1 MNVHQVERLTAKS
14 GVPTLKIND
23 YYIHSKYDPIRE
35 AQQIA
40 ERQYTPHH
48 AHIIFGYGCGYLV
61 DALLSCFK
69 HNEELLVVDPLF
81 NERHIDINE
90 KHIGLK
96 IYESTILNNFE
107 FYLGAVAKEV
117 RTAYKTI
124 CLPNYEKLFPE
135 DYKLLLS
142 KIKDVQY
149 RVLVNDYTLIRYAR
163 DWHMNFMGNLINLK
177 KDANIKTLRQ
187 VYDCPVVIASGGPS
201 LNKQLDLL
209 KSVRDNIILIAAGS
223 TINSLIA
230 EGIEPDY
237 VVSIDGGIP
246 NYKHFQNLKLENAQ
260 LIYTMQSHPGVRD
273 AFLNDCFVTGIN
285 GFDAVT
291 EYMEK
296 QLGIDLPVFISGG
309 TVAHLAFNM
318 ALYISS
324 GPVAL
329 IGQDLA
335 YTDNLTHAAHN
346 INARPIDD
354 KFIKEKEAFQ
364 TEGYYGE
371 LVWTTKPFY
380 SMKLEFEE
388 LVKLGNPDVPFFNCT
403 EGGIKLEGFDQIT
416 FKDFVQQF
424 VTEEKVNI
432 YKVDRSEKLDFD
444 LIDAIKQDIKNYRKL
459 IGLYTDG
466 LKTLNSNK
474 FNTKF
479 EQSILNKLD
488 KIDNKIAKVLSF
500 VPLDSMMAPIKMQVM
515 RGFLEKENETVEE
528 AYKRAYAQTET
539 LYKKLLNI
547 TKFAKEYA
555 EKVLNDFKEKE
566 GEA

>member
-1 MNVHQVERLTAKS
+1 
-14 GVPTLKIND
+14 
-23 YYIHSKYDPIRE
+23 
-35 AQQIA
+35 
-40 ERQYTPHH
+40 
-48 AHIIFGYGCGYLV
+48 
-61 DALLSCFK
+61 
-69 HNEELLVVDPLF
+69 
-81 NERHIDINE
+81 
-90 KHIGLK
+90 
-96 IYESTILNNFE
+96 
-107 FYLGAVAKEV
+107 
-117 RTAYKTI
+117 
-124 CLPNYEKLFPE
+124 
-135 DYKLLLS
+135 
-142 KIKDVQY
+142 
-149 RVLVNDYTLIRYAR
+149 
-163 DWHMNFMGNLINLK
+163 MGNLINLK

-403 EGGIKLEGFDQIT
+403 EGGIKLE
-416 FKDFVQQF
+416 
-424 VTEEKVNI
+424 
-432 YKVDRSEKLDFD
+432 
-444 LIDAIKQDIKNYRKL
+444 
-459 IGLYTDG
+459 
-466 LKTLNSNK
+466 
-474 FNTKF
+474 
-479 EQSILNKLD
+479 D

>member
-1 MNVHQVERLTAKS
+1 MSVYQVERLVAKS

-23 YYIHSKYDPIRE
+23 YFIHSKYDPIRE
-35 AQQIA
+35 AKQMA
-40 ERQYTPHH
+40 ENYYTPHH
-48 AHIIFGYGCGYLV
+48 AHLVFGYGCGYLV
-61 DALLSCFK
+61 DALLSSFK
-69 HNEELLVVDPLF
+69 HNEELIVIDPLF
-81 NERHIDINE
+81 NDRHIVINE
-90 KHIGLK
+90 NHKGLR
-96 IYESTILNNFE
+96 IYESNILNNFE

-124 CLPNYEKLFPE
+124 CLPNYDKLFSKE
-135 DYKLLLS
+135 YKHMLS

-149 RVLVNDYTLIRYAR
+149 RVLVNDYTLIRYAK

-177 KDANIKTLRQ
+177 KDSNIKHLRQ

-201 LNKQLDLL
+201 LNKQINLL
-209 KSVRDNIILIAAGS
+209 KSIRENIILIAAGS
-223 TINSLIA
+223 TINSLIS

-246 NYKHFQNLKLENAQ
+246 NYHHFKNLKLENAQ
-260 LIYTMQSHPGVRD
+260 LIYTMQSHPGVRN
-273 AFLNDCFVTGIN
+273 AFLNDCYVTGIN

-296 QLGIDLPVFISGG
+296 QLDIDLPVFISGG

-346 INARPIDD
+346 INARPIDEQ
-354 KFIKEKEAFQ
+354 FIKEKEAFQ
-364 TEGYYGE
+364 TEGYFDE

-388 LVKLGNPDVPFFNCT
+388 LVKLGEFNVPFFNCT
-403 EGGIKLEGFDQIT
+403 EGGVKLEGFEQRT
-416 FKDFVQQF
+416 FKEFINEF
-424 VTEEKVNI
+424 VTDKKVTI
-432 YKVDRSEKLDFD
+432 YKVESTEKIAIDILDT
-444 LIDAIKQDIKNYRKL
+444 ITQDIKNYRKL
-459 IGLYTDG
+459 IGFLTDG
-466 LKTLNSNK
+466 LNTLKANK
-474 FNTKF
+474 SQTKF
-479 EQSILNKLD
+479 EQTILNKLD

-500 VPLDSMMAPIKMQVM
+500 VPLDSIMAPIKMQVM

-528 AYKRAYAQTET
+528 AYKRAYDQTET
-539 LYKKLLNI
+539 LYKKLLDVAQ
-547 TKFAKEYA
+547 FAKEYA

-566 GEA
+566 GS